1 MNTVEVAV
9 LGTGTM
15 GVGVV
20 HSLLRAGFG
29 VRAWNRTAAKAQP
42 LAGDGAIV
50 AATAAEAISGADVV
64 ITLLFDADAVVE
76 VVSQAAGAFGPE
88 TVWLQSAT
96 VGLDGTAR
104 VKALADEHGLK
115 VLDAPVLGTKAPA
128 EQGKLIP
135 LVSGDPALRA
145 RVQPVLDAIGTRT
158 IWAGDALGQGSALK
172 LACNAWVASINAAVA
187 QSLAVAGALQIE
199 PSLFLEAI
207 SGGPSDTPYAQLKG
221 KQMLAGDFTPSFAV
235 DGVVKDVGLI
245 TDAAQAAGVDS
256 ALLMAL
262 RSLYAEASRNGLGEA
277 DMAAVYTVFL
287 PR

>member
-76 VVSQAAGAFGPE
+76 VVSQAVGAFGPE

-187 QSLAVAGALQIE
+187 QSLALAGALQIE

-221 KQMLAGDFTPSFAV
+221 KQMLAEDFTPSFAV

-256 ALLMAL
+256 ALLSAL
-262 RSLYAEASRNGLGEA
+262 RSLYTEASRNGLGEA
-277 DMAAVYTVFL
+277 DMAAVYTAFL